1 MRRLLV
7 VFALFVMM
15 ISIGIAPAAAHEGR
29 VVGDYELA
37 FGWYVEPAYAG
48 QLNGPDLYIT
58 LHGEGEDHGHERR
71 AAAVSLHGEETQEA
85 LEALIVDLQA
95 EVTFGG
101 ESMTMT
107 LEPDFPAYVEFD
119 GVGYLRYTASLVPTL
134 PGDYSFRIFGTIG
147 ETDVDEVFSSADGEF
162 STIEPSQDIQFPSS
176 QSLEARLAALE
187 ARIAELEAA
196 AGG

>member
-7 VFALFVMM
+7 VIALIVLSMS
-15 ISIGIAPAAAHEGR
+15 ISIGPVAAHEGR
-29 VVGDYELA
+29 VIGDYEIA

-58 LHGEGEDHGHERR
+58 LHDEDHERR
-71 AAAVSLHGEETQEA
+71 AAGMMALHGEETREA
-85 LEALIVDLQA
+85 LEALVVDLQA
-95 EVTFGG
+95 EVTFGD
-101 ESMTMT
+101 ESIT
-107 LEPDFPAYVEFD
+107 LALVPDFPTYVEFD
-119 GVGYLRYTASLVPTL
+119 EIGYIRYTASLVPTL

-147 ETDVDEVFSSADGEF
+147 ETEVDEVFNSADGEF
-162 STIEPSQDIQFPSS
+162 STIEPSQDIHFPSS

-196 AGG
+196 GG